1 MVLLTFI
8 QRLARPCGGAGAPHA
23 MVKNCANVMDVG
35 FTQAIRRR
43 HAEHDRIAALIES
56 RR

>member
-1 MVLLTFI
+1 
-8 QRLARPCGGAGAPHA
+8 

-35 FTQAIRRR
+35 FTRAIRHR
-43 HAEHDRIAALIES
+43 HAEHDRIAALIDS

>member
-1 MVLLTFI
+1 
-8 QRLARPCGGAGAPHA
+8 

-43 HAEHDRIAALIES
+43 HAEHDRIAALIDT
-56 RR
+56 RC